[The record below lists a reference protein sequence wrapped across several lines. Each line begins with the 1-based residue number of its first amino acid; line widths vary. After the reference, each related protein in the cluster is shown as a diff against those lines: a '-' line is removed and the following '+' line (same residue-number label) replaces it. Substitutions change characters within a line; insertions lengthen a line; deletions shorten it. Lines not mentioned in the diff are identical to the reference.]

1 MEPTLPD
8 INDIIDKLVAALDN
22 ETGVRLTKDEV
33 DELLWTLG
41 ENDMAIQLQRYLIGM
56 LEAERATI
64 N

>member
-8 INDIIDKLVAALDN
+8 INDIIDKLEAALDN
-22 ETGVRLTKDEV
+22 ETGVRLTKNEV
-33 DELLWTLG
+33 DELLWQLS
-41 ENDMAIQLQRYLIGM
+41 EKDIAIRLQRHMIVL